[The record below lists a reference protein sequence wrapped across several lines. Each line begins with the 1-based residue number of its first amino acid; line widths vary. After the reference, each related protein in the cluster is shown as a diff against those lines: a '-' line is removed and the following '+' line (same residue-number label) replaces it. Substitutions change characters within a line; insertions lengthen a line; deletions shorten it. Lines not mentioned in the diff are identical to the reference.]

1 MNKKGF
7 LLLDSL
13 VSVLIVMAL
22 CLLCASTYQNVSNY
36 LDGYHIYKNRMKEE
50 YENIY
55 SMLGVCEKCI
65 IEEDSSALEQ

>member
-13 VSVLIVMAL
+13 VSVVIVATL

-36 LDGYHIYKNRMKEE
+36 YDGYHTYKNRMKEE

-65 IEEDSSALEQ
+65 IEEDLLVLEQ